1 MSTITLNGKNRS
13 GFPVLWLK
21 APVGMDLRKVYG
33 AVLDGKTGI
42 WMFPGARPFHA
53 RVLKDLKQALPGL
66 VISQEAQEILD
77 SQDKATE
84 NLASYDLD
92 GFSPAFNNYQHQNES
107 LSSLIWNPRWGL
119 FLGRG
124 LGKTKIIIDLLA
136 YLRTK
141 NPNARA
147 LILALR
153 VNTYTWVDEFAKFT
167 NGELVCLPLKSTGSV
182 NPAHKQAMDKAKK
195 DLEERV
201 AREVQRKYG
210 ALPPN
215 ASAGAQR
222 ARELVFEKAL
232 KKAKKSLP
240 TAAGLS
246 RHDRFKKQLEE
257 INPAAV
263 VVTYETASVSLDT
276 LLDFQ
281 YDLIVADE
289 SHKLRGHNSR
299 ITKTAI
305 ALADSAPRRVLVT
318 GTANLGDPLHLWGQL
333 RFLGKFIVP
342 DFWSFK
348 KRHVVTSPW
357 NAHVITGYQN
367 IDKLNK
373 LVSNL
378 SIQREAEECLDL
390 PDRVFQRI
398 NVEPTTELRYVY
410 NTLVKDK
417 ELAYKDVAFQVEDKI
432 VELGKLA
439 QLSAGFFYMSRKKKS
454 ICDNCNLLTFC
465 TQNEVQPYTKDCNV
479 VKNDPGNDVYWIG
492 ESSPVIEAVKELVED
507 HLAEG
512 KKVIVWAKHVEV
524 LDRLYR
530 ELSSLCDEGDFVVRY
545 DSTTE
550 SPSEAEKQFNTN
562 DQARIILAQISMG
575 IGVTF
580 KAPVMVYAEVDW
592 RLDTWLQSLD
602 RNFGIRAKGFT
613 KLLVQTVAIKNS
625 LADFT
630 MKLLEAKYNVADLFQ
645 RRPDCG
651 GCDLSFTCL
660 GKGIAPFTEG
670 CKYSSTATKVVVRS
684 STI

>member
-1 MSTITLNGKNRS
+1 
-13 GFPVLWLK
+13 
-21 APVGMDLRKVYG
+21 
-33 AVLDGKTGI
+33 
-42 WMFPGARPFHA
+42 MFPGARPFHT
-53 RVLKDLKQALPGL
+53 RVLRDLKQLLPGL
-66 VISQEAQEILD
+66 TISPEAQEVLD
-77 SQDKATE
+77 EQDA
-84 NLASYDLD
+84 ASTYMQDCSLD
-92 GFSPAFNNYQHQNES
+92 GFEPVFKNYQHQNEA
-107 LSSLIWNPRWGL
+107 LSSLIWNPRYGL

-124 LGKTKIIIDLLA
+124 LGKTKIIIDLLS

-153 VNTYTWVDEFAKFT
+153 VNVYTWVDEFAKFT
-167 NGELVCLPLKSTGSV
+167 NGSLVCLPLKSTGSV
-182 NPAHKQAMDKAKK
+182 SSVHKNTMDQAKK

-201 AREVQRKYG
+201 AKEIQRKYG
-210 ALPPN
+210 TLGPN
-215 ASAGAQR
+215 ATEGMKR
-222 ARELVFEKAL
+222 ARELAFDKAF
-232 KKAKKSLP
+232 KRAKKNLP

-246 RHDRFKKQLEE
+246 RQDRFKKQLEE

-263 VVTYETASVSLDT
+263 VVTYETASVSLDA
-276 LLDFQ
+276 LLE
-281 YDLIVADE
+281 YDYDIIIADE
-289 SHKLRGHNSR
+289 SHKLRGHNSK

-305 ALADSAPRRVLVT
+305 ALADRAERRVLVT

-333 RFLGKFIVP
+333 RFLGKFVVP

-357 NAHVITGYQN
+357 NSHIITGYQN

-398 NVEPTTELRYVY
+398 NVDPNPELKEVY
-410 NTLVKDK
+410 NNLVKDK
-417 ELAYKDVAFQVEDKI
+417 ELAYKDVSVNIQDRI

-439 QLSAGFFYMSRKKKS
+439 QLSTGFFYLSRKNPNV
-454 ICDNCNLLTFC
+454 CDNCSLLTFC
-465 TQNEVQPYTKDCNV
+465 TQNEVQPYTKDCKV
-479 VKNDPGNDVYWIG
+479 VSKDPGNDVYWIG
-492 ESSPVIEAVKELVED
+492 DSSPVIDAVKELVQD
-507 HLAEG
+507 HLSEG

-530 ELSSLCDEGDFVVRY
+530 ELSSLCDPDDFVVRY

-550 SPSEAEKQFNTN
+550 NPSEAERQFNEN
-562 DQARIILAQISMG
+562 EKARIILAQISMG

-592 RLDTWLQSLD
+592 RLDSWLQSLD

-651 GCDLSFTCL
+651 GCDMSFNCF
-660 GKGIAPFTEG
+660 GSGIAPFTPG
-670 CKYSSTATKVVVRS
+670 CKYTSTAAKTTIRS
-684 STI
+684 SSI